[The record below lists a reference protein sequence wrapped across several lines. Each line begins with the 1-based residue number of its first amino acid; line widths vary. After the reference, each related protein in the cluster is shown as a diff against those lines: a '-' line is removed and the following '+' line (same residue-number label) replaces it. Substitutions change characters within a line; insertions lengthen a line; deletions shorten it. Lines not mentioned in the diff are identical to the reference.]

1 VFSHDWSMAN
11 NLIPAGD
18 SLEVMVSFTPV
29 DSNLVA
35 DTLLIENDDQPVL
48 VKLSGQ
54 GHVLTGIKYLAGLPK
69 KYALYAAYPNP
80 FNPSA
85 TIEFDLPRRSF
96 VILKVYSILGQEVS
110 TLIAKQMNPGKH
122 KYIWNANSL
131 ASGIYFYRLN
141 ANEFNKVK
149 KIILLR

>member
-1 VFSHDWSMAN
+1 MEYTF
-11 NLIPAGD
+11 
-18 SLEVMVSFTPV
+18 SFTPA
-29 DSNLVA
+29 DTNMLA
-35 DTLLIENDDQPVL
+35 DTLHIENDDQPVL

-54 GHVLTGIKYLAGLPK
+54 GHLVTSLKDPAGLPK